1 MRTSA
6 TRSPRASG
14 SAPVT
19 GGAAETAANSVGTN
33 RIRTTM
39 DTAARLRAVLFTT
52 RRAGQAG
59 IAIASVL
66 AVSGLTA
73 VAFAAPPGAQAAA
86 TNRDSYSFPAARCLV
101 RDPRLAQLSGITV
114 VDGQLYAISDTGPIA
129 VYALDRTCRVS
140 GAAALR
146 VPAPR
151 DPQANHAT
159 ALQLAP
165 GPRKASDVE
174 DLAAGPDGALWLA
187 DIGGNTVRRT
197 AVSLYR
203 WPLAGRSVI
212 RYDLRYPDGPHDAET
227 LLLQMTGQPVII
239 TKTGTGHSTVYLA
252 QRTLGPSTTL
262 AKAAT
267 LDVNKLRAKDD
278 TAAGSLEVTGGAVA
292 PDGVHFVLRTYTAA
306 YEWDA
311 PDGDVVRALTT
322 GTPRV
327 IPLAKDRQ
335 GEGIAYGEDGKT
347 LVTAGEG
354 LDQPVRELQIR
365 RAEQQ
370 VLSTTPVVGVST
382 LAGAGMAVLLA
393 AAILLA
399 GRDRRRWSKRAT
411 IYETG
416 S

>member
-19 GGAAETAANSVGTN
+19 GVAAAN
-33 RIRTTM
+33 I
-39 DTAARLRAVLFTT
+39 AARLRAALFTT

-59 IAIASVL
+59 IAMASVL
-66 AVSGLTA
+66 AASGLTA
-73 VAFAAPPGAQAAA
+73 AAFVSPPGAQAAA
-86 TNRDSYSFPAARCLV
+86 TSLGSYGFPVARCAI
-101 RDPRLAQLSGITV
+101 RDPRLVQLSGIAD
-114 VDGQLYAISDTGPIA
+114 VDGQLYAISDSGPVT
-129 VYALDRTCRVS
+129 VYALDRTCRIS
-140 GAAALR
+140 GAAALK
-146 VPAPR
+146 VPPPR
-151 DPQANHAT
+151 DPQASHAT
-159 ALQLAP
+159 ALQLAT
-165 GPRKASDVE
+165 GPHKASDVE
-174 DLAAGPDGALWLA
+174 DLAAGPDGSLWLA

-203 WPLAGRSVI
+203 WPIAGRSAI

-227 LLLQMTGQPVII
+227 LLLQMTGQPVVV

-252 QRTLGPSTTL
+252 QRTLRPSTTL
-262 AKAAT
+262 TKAAT
-267 LDVNKLRAKDD
+267 LDVTKLRAKDD
-278 TAAGSLEVTGGAVA
+278 TAAGSLEITGGAVA

-327 IPLAKDRQ
+327 IALAKDRQ

-354 LDQPVRELQIR
+354 LNQPVRELQIR
-365 RAEQQ
+365 RPERQ
-370 VLSTTPVVGVST
+370 VLSTTPVVRAST

>member
-1 MRTSA
+1 
-6 TRSPRASG
+6 
-14 SAPVT
+14 
-19 GGAAETAANSVGTN
+19 
-33 RIRTTM
+33 
-39 DTAARLRAVLFTT
+39 
-52 RRAGQAG
+52 
-59 IAIASVL
+59 
-66 AVSGLTA
+66 
-73 VAFAAPPGAQAAA
+73 
-86 TNRDSYSFPAARCLV
+86 
-101 RDPRLAQLSGITV
+101 
-114 VDGQLYAISDTGPIA
+114 
-129 VYALDRTCRVS
+129 
-140 GAAALR
+140 
-146 VPAPR
+146 
-151 DPQANHAT
+151 
-159 ALQLAP
+159 
-165 GPRKASDVE
+165 
-174 DLAAGPDGALWLA
+174 
-187 DIGGNTVRRT
+187 
-197 AVSLYR
+197 
-203 WPLAGRSVI
+203 
-212 RYDLRYPDGPHDAET
+212 GPHDAET
-227 LLLQMTGQPVII
+227 LLLQMTGQPVIV

-252 QRTLGPSTTL
+252 QRTLSPSTMLT
-262 AKAAT
+262 KVAT

-354 LDQPVRELQIR
+354 LGQPVRELQIR
-365 RAEQQ
+365 RAERQ
-370 VLSTTPVVGVST
+370 VLSTTPVVGAST